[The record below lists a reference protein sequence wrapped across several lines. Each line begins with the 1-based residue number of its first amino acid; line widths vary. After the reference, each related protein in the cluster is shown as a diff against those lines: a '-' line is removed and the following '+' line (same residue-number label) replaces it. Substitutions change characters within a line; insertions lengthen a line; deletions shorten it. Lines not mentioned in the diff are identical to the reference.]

1 MRLANSFSIIDTHSA
16 GEPIRIIRDGM
27 PVLRGSTMLEKM
39 NYMKERFDWIR
50 TCTMCEPRGH
60 KAMVGAVFTEPVSI
74 DADIGVFYIDLLNYA
89 PMCGA
94 GSIAVAKVL
103 VEVGMVTVK
112 EPVTTVVM
120 DTPAGLVSAYVSVEN
135 GDIINVTVENVPS
148 FLSDTD
154 VELKVSGL
162 GEIHVDIGYGGNYF
176 VFVDVDNLK
185 IDILTEN
192 IPFLVE
198 AGMEIL
204 KTANEKIQVQH
215 PVHKEI
221 TFLNDMMF
229 CQKPRGL
236 NTPYTGM
243 VVFGNAQ
250 FDRSPC
256 GTGTCARMARMYSK
270 GELKLNQSFLHRS
283 VIGTLFKGTLIK
295 EEKVGEYTAVVP
307 RISGEA
313 YITGFNNL
321 IVDSGDGLKNG
332 FWF

>member
-1 MRLANSFSIIDTHSA
+1 MRLANSFSIIDAHSA

-27 PVLRGSTMLEKM
+27 PVLRGDTMLEKM

-60 KAMVGAVFTEPVSI
+60 KAMVGAVFTEPVST
-74 DADIGVFYIDLLNYA
+74 DADIGVFYIDLQNYA

-94 GSIAVAKVL
+94 GAIAVAKVL

-120 DTPAGLVSAYVSVEN
+120 DTPAGLVSAYVSIEN
-135 GDIINVTVENVPS
+135 GDIKDVTVENVPS
-148 FLSDTD
+148 FLSYTN

-192 IPFLVE
+192 IPLLVE
-198 AGMEIL
+198 AGMEVL
-204 KTANEKIQVQH
+204 EAANKKIRVQH
-215 PVHKEI
+215 PIHKEI

-229 CQKPRGL
+229 CQKP
-236 NTPYTGM
+236 NDINNAHTSF

-256 GTGTCARMARMYSK
+256 GTGTCARMARMYAK

-283 VIGTLFKGTLIK
+283 VIGTHFKGTLIR

-307 RISGEA
+307 RLSGESH
-313 YITGFNNL
+313 ITGFNNL
-321 IVDSGDGLKNG
+321 IVDSDDRLKNG

>member
-1 MRLANSFSIIDTHSA
+1 MRLTNSFSIIDAHSA
-16 GEPIRIIRDGM
+16 GEPIRIIRDGL
-27 PVLRGSTMLEKM
+27 PVLRGETMLEKM
-39 NYMKERFDWIR
+39 KYMKEQFDWIR

-60 KAMVGAVFTEPVSI
+60 KAMVGAVFTEPVSKA
-74 DADIGVFYIDLLNYA
+74 ADIGVFYIDLQNYA

-94 GSIAVAKVL
+94 GAIAVAKVV
-103 VEVGMVTVK
+103 VEVGMVAVK

-120 DTPAGLVSAYVSVEN
+120 DTPAGLVSAFVSVEN
-135 GDIINVTVENVPS
+135 GDIKDVTVENVPS
-148 FLSDTD
+148 FLADTN
-154 VELKVSGL
+154 VKLKVSGL
-162 GEIHVDIGYGGNYF
+162 GEIQVDISYGGNYF

-192 IPFLVE
+192 IPLLVE
-198 AGMEIL
+198 AGMEVL

-215 PVHKEI
+215 PIYKEI
-221 TFLNDMMF
+221 TYLNDMMF
-229 CQKPRGL
+229 CQKPKGF
-236 NTPYTGM
+236 NTPHTGM
-243 VVFGNAQ
+243 VVFGSSQ

-256 GTGTCARMARMYSK
+256 GTGTCARMARMYAK

-283 VIGTLFKGTLIK
+283 VIGTLFQGTLIK

-321 IVDSGDGLKNG
+321 VVYSDDGLKNG
-332 FWF
+332 FWV